1 MPAKPDGEAKTDVD
15 VLVTITP
22 DDGNSAWLKV
32 VWSQGISGFR
42 PYLVDADA
50 LRETAKEV
58 RRSLGDVVTK
68 AMQSGIDTCGPEL
81 HAVAKAGYTLRLALF
96 DKRGGEEDPEVIEQ
110 WLASRDPGTMIVFR
124 VEPRIHIPWGL
135 IYDTEID
142 EPVGGAC
149 ATNMN
154 RYSDFWA
161 LKYRLST
168 MYLRI
173 PPDSDDRQISG
184 GSLSIITV
192 INKTA
197 YEQAVAPLSPDE
209 QAWVHSIVAA
219 GGEPAYAPT
228 DLFERWKKS
237 VGKNCVIY
245 FYCHGDGSSL
255 AFAEES
261 LTPTNLRLKL
271 KRNAVDG
278 ASTSLVILN
287 GCSTAAGDPSGGFL
301 EATGPPSFCGFIGT
315 EAAVP
320 DIFALRFGA
329 EMLRTFLQSGHP
341 IRDVVHELRERH
353 WPLSLLYS
361 VCCYPEITVIP
372 PSALKGISA
381 FDTHNFSTQKIGS
394 ANDRTMA

>member
-1 MPAKPDGEAKTDVD
+1 MD

-22 DDGNSAWLKV
+22 DDENFAWLKV
-32 VWSQGISGFR
+32 VWSQGISRFL
-42 PYLVDADA
+42 PYVVDADA

-58 RRSLGDVVTK
+58 RQSLGDVVTK
-68 AMQSGIDTCGPEL
+68 AMQGGTDTCGPEL

-96 DKRGGEEDPEVIEQ
+96 DKRGGEADPQVIEH
-110 WLASRDPGTMIVFR
+110 WLATREPGTRIVFS

-142 EPVGGAC
+142 EPVDGAY
-149 ATNMN
+149 ATDMN

-161 LKYRLST
+161 LKYQLST

-173 PPDSDDRQISG
+173 PPDADDRQISG
-184 GSLSIITV
+184 ELLRMIAV
-192 INKTA
+192 INKAA

-209 QAWVHSIVAA
+209 RVWVHSIVAA
-219 GGEPAYAPT
+219 GGAPAHAPA
-228 DLFERWKKS
+228 DLFQRWKDA

-255 AFAEES
+255 ALTDES
-261 LTPTNLRLKL
+261 LTPTKLRLRL

-301 EATGPPSFCGFIGT
+301 DATGPPSFCGFVGT

-329 EMLRTFLQSGHP
+329 ELLRTFLQSGRP
-341 IRDVVHELRERH
+341 IRDVMQELRDAH

-372 PSALKGISA
+372 PTALEGIQA
-381 FDTHNFSTQKIGS
+381 FDTDNFSTQQIGS